1 MLSCVVYPGDACH
14 YFSYYSHQF
23 FYSAIPDGFEI
34 EMEPSED
41 PLEQDLVQLKCN
53 ADNYTYENLRWYR
66 LDPQAVP
73 PELDCKSLHQYAESL
88 GGKLSFQTT
97 SNSWVL
103 ELTITNIQL
112 QDEGNY
118 VCEVQNRRSG
128 EKHCHR
134 KYIPVKGEGQS
145 MINLIFY
152 KSRDVPAVSLLFA
165 TYIQS

>member
-1 MLSCVVYPGDACH
+1 MPL
-14 YFSYYSHQF
+14 F
-23 FYSAIPDGFEI
+23 FLLFTLISYSAIPEGFGI

-41 PLEQDLVQLKCN
+41 PLEQDLVRLKCN

-73 PELDCKSLHQYAESL
+73 PELDCKSLHQYTESL
-88 GGKLSFQTT
+88 GGKLLFQTS
-97 SNSWVL
+97 SNNWVL

-145 MINLIFY
+145 MISFIIY
-152 KSRDVPAVSLLFA
+152 ESRDVPAVSLLFA

>member
-1 MLSCVVYPGDACH
+1 
-14 YFSYYSHQF
+14 
-23 FYSAIPDGFEI
+23 
-34 EMEPSED
+34 MEPVEE
-41 PLEQDLVQLKCN
+41 PLEQESVSLKCS

-73 PELDCKSLHQYAESL
+73 PEDCKSLHLYAKAL
-88 GGKLSFQTT
+88 GGELSFQTS

-103 ELTITNIQL
+103 ELVFSSLQL

-134 KYIPVKGEGQS
+134 KYVPVKGEAQRSTNLHSHLQFTRHRGGQ
-145 MINLIFY
+145 M
-152 KSRDVPAVSLLFA
+152 
-165 TYIQS
+165 